1 MRRFAVL
8 LGIVLVALIAIA
20 YIVVRDAA
28 PAPRSEQTARTSE
41 PSASTEPQT
50 AAVIYSHAVSQD
62 DPAAFWR
69 LNDHDKTTAHD
80 TMGRFEG
87 TYMGSPA
94 QGNTL
99 SPALGTGT
107 SFDGVDDHVTANTVT
122 SVTSWP
128 GYTME
133 AWVRL
138 TQDTQEEHLVAFNN
152 AKGGNGPG
160 ILHDQPTRKFKFRD
174 CEGKT
179 CAQVFSKTVPQI
191 GDLYHLVVSV
201 DPNDQG
207 AFYVNGELQA
217 RFVSKHRP
225 PIDGLFTIGAEY
237 DTGPAPES
245 FFQGD
250 IGDVAIYQHSLDA
263 AAVNSHYEAGKRS

>member
-1 MRRFAVL
+1 MRRLAAP
-8 LGIVLVALIAIA
+8 LGVALLALMAIA
-20 YIVVRDAA
+20 YLVVRDAGST
-28 PAPRSEQTARTSE
+28 PRSDRTGPGTAEVS
-41 PSASTEPQT
+41 
-50 AAVIYSHAVSQD
+50 YSHLVSQD

-69 LNDHDKTTAHD
+69 LDDTEKATAD
-80 TMGRFEG
+80 DIMGRFPG

-94 QGNTL
+94 EGNSL
-99 SPALGTGT
+99 SPALGAST
-107 SFDGVDDHVTANTVT
+107 SFDGVDDHVTANALT
-122 SVTSWP
+122 SMASWP

-138 TQDTQEEHLVAFNN
+138 TQDTQEEHIVAFNN

-174 CEGKT
+174 CEGKR

-191 GDLYHLVVSV
+191 GDLYYLVVSV
-201 DPNDQG
+201 DQNDQG

-217 RFVSKHRP
+217 RFVSEHRP
-225 PIDGLFTIGAEY
+225 PVGGLFTIGAEY

-245 FFQGD
+245 FFRGD

-263 AAVNSHYEAGKRS
+263 PAVNAHYEAGK